1 MTPFYAI
8 RIIYPDKIYDQYF
21 WCRKNQFLSS
31 EDSYGQKCVFIDLT
45 IALRAAHILQLTHP
59 ELKID
64 VRMNSGENIEDGI
77 WVDVRVSTAALAA
90 VEQLD
95 DL

>member
-8 RIIYPDKIYDQYF
+8 RIRYENRLYDPYY
-21 WCRKNQFLSS
+21 WCRKNQFLPLD
-31 EDSYGQKCVFIDLT
+31 DSQGQKCVFTDLT
-45 IALRAAHILQLTHP
+45 IAMRAAHILQLAHP

-64 VRMNSGENIEDGI
+64 VRMNAGHNIEDGI
-77 WVDVRVSTAALAA
+77 WDAVQVGTSALAA